1 MLLSSRCLPLFQTAL
16 EFGQVGFDLL
26 LGSIYSDFDLFWFR
40 SAQDTNFKL
49 PIIRSTRILICTVF
63 DLHCFRSAIFGSAKI
78 SLCSVFDLH
87 RFRSARISI
96 YMYFDM
102 QINFRSMDFSI
113 CKSNFDLQIFR
124 SANQISIY
132 RFFDLQIKF
141 RSTDFSICKSNFDLK
156 IFRSVLCTMIKY
168 LQYSPKWTWNSQYHD
183 ILKFLDTIIP
193 IICIDWHSRNLK

>member
-1 MLLSSRCLPLFQTAL
+1 MPCYCPSQVSYFNKLEQHMLLLSNISSN
-16 EFGQVGFDLL
+16 GQVGFDLL

-87 RFRSARISI
+87 RFQSARISI

-141 RSTDFSICKSNFDLK
+141 RSTDFSICKSSFDLQ
-156 IFRSVLCTMIKY
+156 IFRSANQV
-168 LQYSPKWTWNSQYHD
+168 
-183 ILKFLDTIIP
+183 
-193 IICIDWHSRNLK
+193 

>member
-1 MLLSSRCLPLFQTAL
+1 MKLGTSQL
-16 EFGQVGFDLL
+16 GQVGFDLL

-141 RSTDFSICKSNFDLK
+141 RSTDCLICKSYFDLQIFRSANQVSIYRFFDLQIKFRSKDFSICTMYYDK
-156 IFRSVLCTMIKY
+156 IFAIF
-168 LQYSPKWTWNSQYHD
+168 PKMN
-183 ILKFLDTIIP
+183 LKFTIP
-193 IICIDWHSRNLK
+193 